1 MKPQLK
7 TPTLASFPTSKNSKS
22 LPTRN
27 AGSPKRVGV
36 SKHSGQLLTPLTVN
50 EKLYLQQTIPSIVI
64 TRHSRSSS
72 LGTASA
78 LPDRIPRTAFPS
90 KRSVSLSNL
99 PCDNPLDTIA
109 ATMAGVKLEEKP
121 LWHQGVFDDNI
132 LDTFAAFSFLKH
144 SRN

>member
-1 MKPQLK
+1 
-7 TPTLASFPTSKNSKS
+7 
-22 LPTRN
+22 
-27 AGSPKRVGV
+27 
-36 SKHSGQLLTPLTVN
+36 
-50 EKLYLQQTIPSIVI
+50 
-64 TRHSRSSS
+64 
-72 LGTASA
+72 SA